1 MKTLKWITR
10 IFTLLVLLFGLLF
23 YFGYGNPLPF
33 INPSY
38 SLHENL
44 WLTIFPLM
52 FLGLIISWKNEKLGG
67 YLITIPLLIG
77 FIVSI
82 IIKTDFA
89 IHMFIPFILGIL
101 NLITGN
107 KKRV

>member
-1 MKTLKWITR
+1 MKILKWTTKI
-10 IFTLLVLLFGLLF
+10 LASLVLLLGLPF

-33 INPSY
+33 INSTY
-38 SLHENL
+38 SLHDNL

-52 FLGLIISWKNEKLGG
+52 FIGLIIGWKNKKLGG

-82 IIKTDFA
+82 IIQTNFA
-89 IHMFIPFILGIL
+89 IHMLIPFTIGIL
-101 NLITGN
+101 YLIIGN
-107 KKRV
+107 KK